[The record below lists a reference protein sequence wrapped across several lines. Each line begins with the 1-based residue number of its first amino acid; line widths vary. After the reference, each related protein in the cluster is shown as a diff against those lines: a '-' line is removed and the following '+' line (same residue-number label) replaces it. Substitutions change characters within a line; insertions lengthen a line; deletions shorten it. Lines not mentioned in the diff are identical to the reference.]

1 MSSLAS
7 AVQRSQI
14 ANVLAI
20 VNVHLTDKDGTIEF
34 ITDGERLWARRD
46 CQGYNQRDRP
56 DKR

>member
-20 VNVHLTDKDGTIEF
+20 VNAHRADEDGTIEF
-34 ITDGERLWARRD
+34 ITDGERLWLRFT
-46 CQGYNQRDRP
+46 
-56 DKR
+56 KSEEL